1 MKCAWNYYKS
11 LVLMMSN
18 KIIVEERMLTA
29 EKFPVLGPKDTL
41 KKALDE
47 MTKHRLGICCFVDER
62 NELVGTLTDG
72 DLRRLLLTRQNP
84 LPALLVAPAMEF
96 GHSTPVTISLGASID
111 EAASLMHD
119 KQIWDLPVIDQNKKL
134 VGLIH
139 RHDVN

>member
-1 MKCAWNYYKS
+1 MNCVWNYYRS
-11 LVLMMSN
+11 LVLIMSN
-18 KIIVEERMLTA
+18 KIVVADRMLTA
-29 EKFPVLGPKDTL
+29 ENFPVLGTQDTL

-47 MTKHRLGICCFVDER
+47 MTKHKLGICCFVDKR

-84 LPALLVAPAMEF
+84 LPALLVTPAMEF
-96 GHSTPVTISLGASID
+96 GHSTPVTISSGASID

-119 KQIWDLPVIDQNKKL
+119 KQIWDLPVINQNKKL
-134 VGLIH
+134 IGLIH